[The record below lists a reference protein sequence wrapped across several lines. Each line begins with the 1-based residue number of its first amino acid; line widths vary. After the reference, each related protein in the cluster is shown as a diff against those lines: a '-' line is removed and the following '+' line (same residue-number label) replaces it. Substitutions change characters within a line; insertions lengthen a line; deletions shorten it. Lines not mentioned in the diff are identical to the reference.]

1 MNYLSICQELEEVKA
16 SIKNYEWELERKQ
29 TRAKELEEYKKSI
42 EEGIK
47 PVYVEAKDLIKL
59 DNPIFILLNS
69 EKYFEEL
76 RETLLGNY
84 KSLLNDPVTI
94 VQGSWGTFDLKVST
108 VSWNRRLGESK
119 AIFHKDLTDDY
130 YSELLLELNK
140 INDFNIETER
150 EELTQIENKQFTDE
164 THIGDFN
171 YGTLKGITKFKVAKF
186 EKVLQLLNF
195 PKVIKVVGRVQYVLN
210 EDTKEYELQFLKF
223 GR

>member
-47 PVYVEAKDLIKL
+47 PVYVEAK
-59 DNPIFILLNS
+59 
-69 EKYFEEL
+69 EL
-76 RETLLGNY
+76 QETLLSNY
-84 KSLLNDPVTI
+84 KSLLKDPITFI
-94 VQGSWGTFDLKVST
+94 QGSWGTFDFKVNA
-108 VSWNRRLGESK
+108 VSWGRRLGESK
-119 AIFHKDLTDDY
+119 VIFHKDLTDDY

-140 INDFNIETER
+140 LKDFKIETEK
-150 EELTQIENKQFTDE
+150 EELTQRENNQFTDE

-195 PKVIKVVGRVQYVLN
+195 PKVINVVGRVQYILN
-210 EDTKEYELQFLKF
+210 EDTKEYELKF
-223 GR
+223 ER

>member
-1 MNYLSICQELEEVKA
+1 MNYLSICQELEKVKA
-16 SIKNYEWELERKQ
+16 SIKDCEAELKRKKG
-29 TRAKELEEYKKSI
+29 RAEQLEEYKKSI

-119 AIFHKDLTDDY
+119 AIFHKYLTDDY

-171 YGTLKGITKFKVAKF
+171 YGTLKGITKFKVDKF

-210 EDTKEYELQFLKF
+210 ENTKEYELQFLKF